1 MDREIAL
8 LVFIANFFVQSL
20 LESARASGAEDIVFS
35 VYQKNTDFYKKYET
49 IDNPNQFCD

>member
-8 LVFIANFFVQSL
+8 LVFIAKFFVQSL

-35 VYQKNTDFYKKYET
+35 VYQKNTDFYKKYEN
-49 IDNPNQFCD
+49 ILDLIF